1 MSKWHKT
8 EFCENCYKEWCCS
21 SECKYHLLH
30 RIKEAREE
38 IENEVKFW
46 NDSPLIKSP
55 YYIKDIKNAKANSYK
70 HCLEIL
76 DRLIAESED

>member
-30 RIKEAREE
+30 RIKETRKE
-38 IENEVKFW
+38 IENKIYKDPYIHFTLRQRERNEAFMEVL
-46 NDSPLIKSP
+46 D
-55 YYIKDIKNAKANSYK
+55 
-70 HCLEIL
+70 IL
-76 DRLIAESED
+76 DELIESEVEE